1 MAGRRNRW
9 VVSLLLTVVAFFVL
23 AAFVRIDLSKVWVTA
38 QKVGVS
44 GVAAAFGLYLAAN
57 VIRAARVWLLLGG
70 AYSFGDLVAVSFLHL
85 FYGTF
90 LPFKIGEFSF
100 LFLMKRQGLRMAKGL
115 PILMV
120 ARIGDVLALAMIFFG
135 VLPFA
140 GALPPVVSAA
150 PWAVLIGVAM
160 LGAVVVAALVFHRV
174 ILRRLQHFLDGTR
187 WQGFSRLRLAL
198 HDLEEVLQ
206 SIHARKF
213 VVVLILSGLI
223 WCVNLGVTYML
234 VEFAGFDLTVGQVVL
249 IGCLASFIS
258 LVPLHGVAGLGTMDA
273 TRVVLFSIFGVAAA
287 EALGFSLFKQFMT
300 LAFAAVMGLVA
311 WLLPPRRRE

>member
-115 PILMV
+115 PILTVTRAWRSLRSRGKTSSKPSKPMG
-120 ARIGDVLALAMIFFG
+120 RIGAPVL
-135 VLPFA
+135 
-140 GALPPVVSAA
+140 
-150 PWAVLIGVAM
+150 
-160 LGAVVVAALVFHRV
+160 
-174 ILRRLQHFLDGTR
+174 T
-187 WQGFSRLRLAL
+187 
-198 HDLEEVLQ
+198 
-206 SIHARKF
+206 AR
-213 VVVLILSGLI
+213 
-223 WCVNLGVTYML
+223 
-234 VEFAGFDLTVGQVVL
+234 
-249 IGCLASFIS
+249 
-258 LVPLHGVAGLGTMDA
+258 
-273 TRVVLFSIFGVAAA
+273 
-287 EALGFSLFKQFMT
+287 
-300 LAFAAVMGLVA
+300 
-311 WLLPPRRRE
+311 